1 MIKTSQSFANEQTFN
16 LYVKYLAFKKHFTTD
31 QYDYQKYRGKVR
43 ASFDKFRTRN
53 DVFFF
58 HKLWQK
64 DEPENYLLAN
74 MIVNP
79 NSWIREIVEETGEAR
94 YLEWKKKIESLSYTF
109 KSDLRKL
116 DDNYQANFATPDG
129 QHPLV
134 MRLYLQKQITLETF
148 TLLTNM
154 SNIFPYWDTNL
165 VDKIVA
171 RDIIRL
177 SKKYRP
183 FLEIDEKKFKDIVRN
198 HFF

>member
-1 MIKTSQSFANEQTFN
+1 MIKTSQSFANDQTFN

-94 YLEWKKKIESLSYTF
+94 YLEWKKKIESLTYTF
-109 KSDLRKL
+109 KSELKNL
-116 DDNYQANFATPDG
+116 DEDWTANFVSRDG
-129 QHPLV
+129 QHPYI
-134 MRLYLQKQITLETF
+134 MTQYSQKKISLETF
-148 TLLTNM
+148 TILTHAA
-154 SNIFPYWDTNL
+154 NIFDYWNEKI
-165 VDKIVA
+165 VDKIVSC
-171 RDIIRL
+171 DIINK
-177 SKKYRP
+177 SKKYKP
-183 FLEIDEKKFKDIVRN
+183 FLDYNEEKFKSITRGY
-198 HFF
+198 FF

>member
-1 MIKTSQSFANEQTFN
+1 MIKTSQSFANEKTFN

-109 KSDLRKL
+109 KSDLSKL

>member
-109 KSDLRKL
+109 KSDLSKL